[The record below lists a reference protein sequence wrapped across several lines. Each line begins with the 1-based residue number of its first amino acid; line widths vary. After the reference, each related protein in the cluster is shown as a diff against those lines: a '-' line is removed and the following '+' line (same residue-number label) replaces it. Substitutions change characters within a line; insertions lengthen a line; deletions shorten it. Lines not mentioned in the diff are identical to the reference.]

1 MANVTVT
8 LLEEFAKKFAAKC
21 LTIFAKKTEIPTS
34 LPASGG
40 DADTVSGHTVAK
52 DVPADAKFTD
62 TVYTHPSTAGNKH
75 IPAGGSS
82 GQILR
87 WSAAGTA
94 VWGADSNTTYQAFSG
109 ASASAE
115 GTAGLVPAPPKGKQ
129 NAYLR
134 GDGTWQEIQEA
145 TTADIDAII
154 AGTFE
159 DEEE

>member
-1 MANVTVT
+1 MASITNT
-8 LLEEFAKKFAAKC
+8 LLEDFANKFAAKI
-21 LTIFAKKTEIPTS
+21 TSKFAKKTEIPKS

-40 DADTVSGHTVAK
+40 DADTVSGHTVATN
-52 DVPADAKFTD
+52 VPANAKFTD
-62 TVYTHPSTAGNKH
+62 TVYTHPSTAGSKH

-94 VWGADSNTTYQAFSG
+94 VWGADSNTTYQEMGG
-109 ASASAE
+109 ASASAA
-115 GTAGLVPAPPKGKQ
+115 GTAGLVPAPEKGKQ

-134 GDGTWQEIQEA
+134 GDGTWQGIEEA

-159 DEEE
+159 EE

>member
-1 MANVTVT
+1 MASITNT
-8 LLEEFAKKFAAKC
+8 LLEDFANKFAAKISS
-21 LTIFAKKTEIPTS
+21 IFAKKKDIPKT

-40 DADTVSGHTVAK
+40 DADTVSGYTVAV
-52 DVPADAKFTD
+52 DVPANAKFTD
-62 TVYTHPSTAGNKH
+62 TVYTHPSTAGNRH

-94 VWGADSNTTYQAFSG
+94 AWGADSNTTYQAMGG
-109 ASASAE
+109 ASASAA
-115 GTAGLVPAPPKGKQ
+115 GTAGLVPAPEVGKQ

-134 GDGTWQEIQEA
+134 GDGTWQEIEEA
-145 TTADIDAII
+145 TIADIDAII